1 MKVVLFG
8 INGIPFGKHNVKDP
22 RLDEA
27 HRLVEADKKTYI
39 QVDVADSKELPT
51 ADTIVVSEESFVDLL
66 LVDLEFIE
74 NRLQRNPPKSEA
86 DVLEKAKACLESG
99 KLVRNNGLSQDELKI
114 LSIHALYTLK
124 PVVTASKDELENFD
138 TFLVRALKESGY
150 SCFFTVGGKEN
161 RAWLIKQGMTAV
173 EAAGVIH
180 SDIQRGFIRAEVI
193 SWEDYTCRI
202 HFWFGEETGGRDFKV
217 IHRFITDLDK
227 KRQDAVIFR
236 RMPSH

>member
-8 INGIPFGKHNVKDP
+8 VNGIPIGKHNVKDS

-39 QVDVADSKELPT
+39 QVDVAEAKELPT
-51 ADTIVVSEESFVDLL
+51 ADAIVVSEESYFDLL
-66 LVDLEFIE
+66 LLDLEFVE
-74 NRLQRNPPKSEA
+74 NRLQRNPPPGEIE
-86 DVLEKAKACLESG
+86 VLQKAKACLESG
-99 KLVRNNGLSQDELKI
+99 KTVRNNGLSADELKI

-124 PVVTASKDELENFD
+124 PVVVASKEEIENFD
-138 TFLVRALKESGY
+138 SFLVRVLRESGY

-161 RAWLIKQGMTAV
+161 RAWLIRRGMTAV

-193 SWEDYTCRI
+193 GWEDFLA
-202 HFWFGEETGGRDFKV
+202 HGGEVGAKRAGKLRLEPKTYVMQECDVVNF
-217 IHRFITDLDK
+217 RFNK
-227 KRQDAVIFR
+227 
-236 RMPSH
+236 